1 MKKFKFWLQFGLG
14 IAVAAFFFWLF
25 FRSVENWG
33 EIGNALLTAKY
44 GYILPSIILVL
55 VTYVFRAFRWHYLLH
70 DVKRIRFFRLLSPML
85 IGFMANCLL
94 PARAGEFIRA
104 YLISQKEG
112 IKLTASLA
120 SLVVDRMFDMFVLL
134 MLIAGVL
141 FFYPLD
147 ETVLLRAT
155 GHSLADARFFLGG
168 VVSSV
173 FAALVG
179 FTVLLYFQK
188 QMAANFLKK
197 ALFFLPVHMRE
208 RLIALFMS
216 FTEGLHIF
224 KNWRHVCIAVAL
236 SVVQWFFGALMFYPL
251 FFAFGLEGKLPVA
264 SITAILASASVGV
277 SIPTPGYAG
286 PFHFFVQIGLQ
297 LCNSSISDSVAK
309 VYALV
314 THAVTFFP
322 VILIGIILAFREGI
336 SLTQIEKTSEELKEL
351 AK

>member
-14 IAVAAFFFWLF
+14 IAVAAFFLWLF
-25 FRSVENWG
+25 FRSIDNWG
-33 EIGNALLTAKY
+33 EIGTALLTAKY
-44 GYILPSIILVL
+44 VYILPSIVFVL
-55 VTYVFRAFRWHYLLH
+55 ITYVFRTFRWYYLLH
-70 DVKRIRFFRLLSPML
+70 DIKRIRFSRLLSPML

-104 YLISQKEG
+104 YLISEKEG

-120 SLVVDRMFDMFVLL
+120 SLVVDRMFDTFVLL

-147 ETVLLRAT
+147 ETVLLRTT

-168 VVSSV
+168 VVTSV

-188 QMAANFLKK
+188 QMAATLLERT
-197 ALFFLPVHMRE
+197 LFFLPIRMRE
-208 RLIALFMS
+208 RVVALFMS

-224 KNWRHVCIAVAL
+224 KNWRHVCIAAAV
-236 SVVQWFFGALMFYPL
+236 SVIQWFFGALMFYPL
-251 FFAFGLEGKLPVA
+251 FFAFGLQDKLPFA

-297 LCNSSISDSVAK
+297 LCNSSISDSIAK

-322 VILIGIILAFREGI
+322 VIVIGIILAFREGI
-336 SLTQIEKTSEELKEL
+336 SLGQIEKTSEKLKSPL
-351 AK
+351 